1 MTTALR
7 FVGGDAYLPG
17 VPALDLSEVLLA
29 ELATLGIAT
38 REELIA
44 TGLYAPVSDNVPATP
59 ATDAPASAPT
69 RARGK
74 AKE

>member
-1 MTTALR
+1 MNIVLR

-17 VPALDLSEVLLA
+17 VPAMDLSADVLAQL
-29 ELATLGIAT
+29 TDLGIAT
-38 REELIA
+38 REGLIT
-44 TGLYAPVSDNVPATP
+44 TGLYAPVDTNAPASP
-59 ATDAPASAPT
+59 ATDAPAPA